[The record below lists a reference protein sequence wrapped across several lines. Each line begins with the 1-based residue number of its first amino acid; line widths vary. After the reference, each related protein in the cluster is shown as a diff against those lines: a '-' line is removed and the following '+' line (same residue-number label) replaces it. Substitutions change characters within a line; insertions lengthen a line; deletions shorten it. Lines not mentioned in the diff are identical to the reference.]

1 VESGKGARVTQIDE
15 LKRHRL
21 TLPQAARILGTDA
34 KQIRKT
40 IERGPLKPTYVEV
53 GKRRHWRLDGLDI
66 VYLRLCSAYSPM
78 VRREMYGSLKAWP
91 ANRPLHDSLTIRVN
105 GQLPVEIPLRRAVG
119 DTLTDL
125 NDLEQSESIIEAD
138 AGAALIRGTG
148 VEAHRIA
155 ALVEGGMPT
164 SELLRDYPGLT
175 RTQVE
180 AAVAYAKAH
189 PKQGRPFPSRTVK
202 SVLRRGD
209 GGLRR
214 AFATARDTA

>member
-1 VESGKGARVTQIDE
+1 VAGVTQIEE

-21 TLPQAARILGTDA
+21 TLPQAALMLGADE

-40 IERGPLKPTYVEV
+40 IERGPLTPTSVEV

-66 VYLRLCSAYSPM
+66 VYLRLCSAYSPT
-78 VRREMYGSLKAWP
+78 VRRAIYGSLKAWP
-91 ANRPLHDSLTIRVN
+91 TNQPLRDALTVRPN
-105 GQLPVEIPLRRAVG
+105 GQPPVEIPLRRAVR
-119 DTLTDL
+119 DTLADL
-125 NDLEQSESIIEAD
+125 KDLDQLKGVIDAD

-155 ALVEGGMPT
+155 ALVEGGMPI
-164 SELLRDYPGLT
+164 SEVLRDYPGLK
-175 RTQVE
+175 RAQVE

-202 SVLRRGD
+202 SMLRRGR

-214 AFATARDTA
+214 AFAAARDTA